1 MVGPNIPS
9 KESPSQESPRELP
22 KVPEAPVETP
32 ATEET
37 TQPKEGEPREG
48 EQSLLEFEIEEPP
61 SLESKSET
69 HGGNSK
75 AEISPGDVKSP
86 INTVG
91 QAGELQDLLNNNQ

>member
-48 EQSLLEFEIEEPP
+48 EQSLLEFEIEEPSP
-61 SLESKSET
+61 SPEPTDEVPEGSK
-69 HGGNSK
+69 
-75 AEISPGDVKSP
+75 ISIGIVKSSV
-86 INTVG
+86 NTVK
-91 QAGELQDLLNNNQ
+91 QASALQETLNQDQ